1 MGNVTA
7 HHFRLPCSTDGLICT
22 ACTCILLTSLYHVQC
37 ALLANSAG
45 IGGGPFYV
53 PLLTVVLGF
62 DLKAATGLSH
72 TIVGKP
78 ALSAAGS
85 AGMRV
90 KLLQTNTDKL
100 LQSAARAS

>member
-1 MGNVTA
+1 M
-7 HHFRLPCSTDGLICT
+7 
-22 ACTCILLTSLYHVQC
+22 QC

-78 ALSAAGS
+78 ATPAARIVS
-85 AGMRV
+85 MRI
-90 KLLQTNTDKL
+90 KMLQTVSRGL
-100 LQSAARAS
+100 QQSAARLSLSRPGQGASMSQQVTLCYTITVPASCLKIRIY

>member
-1 MGNVTA
+1 MPAQHAG
-7 HHFRLPCSTDGLICT
+7 I
-22 ACTCILLTSLYHVQC
+22 LTSISCLDHVCCTHRSAKYVPGLQC

-72 TIVGKP
+72 TIVG
-78 ALSAAGS
+78 
-85 AGMRV
+85 
-90 KLLQTNTDKL
+90 
-100 LQSAARAS
+100 ASPESSPLFGRTHHAKGPC